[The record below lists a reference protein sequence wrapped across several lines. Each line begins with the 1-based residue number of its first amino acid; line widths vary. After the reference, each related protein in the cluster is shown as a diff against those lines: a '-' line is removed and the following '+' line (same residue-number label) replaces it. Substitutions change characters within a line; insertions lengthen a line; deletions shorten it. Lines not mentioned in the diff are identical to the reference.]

1 MIILASASLRR
12 KELFSIIQKDFK
24 IIPADIEEVLP
35 DGIPTEQAAEFLSV
49 QKAKAVFESNPQD
62 TVIGCDTV
70 VICEGEIL
78 GKPKDKLDAKRMLSF
93 LSGKT
98 HKVITGCAIFKNGKS
113 ISFSEVTEVTFYE
126 LSEKEIDDYIS
137 TNEPFDKAG
146 AYGIQGYGSLLV
158 EKICGD
164 YFNVVGLPVSR
175 LNKILK
181 KI

>member
-1 MIILASASLRR
+1 MIILASASPRR

-24 IIPADIEEVLP
+24 ILPANIEEVLP
-35 DGIPTEQAAEFLSV
+35 DTIPTEQAAEFLSV
-49 QKAKAVFESNPQD
+49 QKAKAVSQEYPKD
-62 TVIGCDTV
+62 TVIGCDTA
-70 VICEGEIL
+70 VICDGEIL
-78 GKPKDKLDAKRMLSF
+78 GKPKDSEDAKRMLQL

-98 HKVITGCAIFKNGKS
+98 HQVITGCAIFKNGKS
-113 ISFSEVTEVTFYE
+113 ISFSEITEVSFFP
-126 LSEKEIDDYIS
+126 LSEKEIDDYIA

-158 EKICGD
+158 EKINGE
-164 YFNVVGLPVSR
+164 YFNVVGLPVSK